1 MFGLQSRRLPEKED
15 TVDIVDILRA
25 AVKQGASDVH
35 FLIGRP
41 PLIRMNGEVSE
52 LGGFPALSA
61 EESKRLVY
69 SILYDEQKQR
79 FETDLELDCSF
90 AIPGLARFRV
100 NVFLQMNGIECV
112 IRVISS
118 KVPSAEDIQLPPTIL
133 EFANLPRGLV
143 LVTGATG
150 AGKSTTLACLIELIN
165 ASRRQHILTIEDP
178 IEFVYEPQ
186 RCIIRQREV
195 GASTRSFHDALKHAL
210 RQDPDVILIGEMRDI
225 ETISLALT
233 AAETGHLC
241 FATLHTT
248 DAAQTVDRIIDVFP
262 PHQQQQVRVQLST
275 VLKGVVCQ
283 TLLPLGDGT
292 GRIAAREIMV
302 VTPAISN
309 LIREGKTH
317 MIYQAIETGSKF
329 GMVPLD
335 RALANLVNGGL
346 VTFED
351 AVAKSFDPDKLREL
365 TGRPASAARG
375 SRSAVY

>member
-1 MFGLQSRRLPEKED
+1 MD
-15 TVDIVDILRA
+15 MIDILRA

-35 FLIGRP
+35 LLIGRP
-41 PLIRMNGEVSE
+41 PFVRRNGEVME
-52 LGGFPALSA
+52 LNGFAAVTA

-69 SILYDEQKQR
+69 SLLYDEQKQR
-79 FETDLELDCSF
+79 FEQDLELDCSV

-100 NVFLQMNGIECV
+100 NVLLQMNGIECV
-112 IRVISS
+112 IRVVSS
-118 KVPSAEDIQLPPTIL
+118 KIPTADEIKLPPTVV

-165 ASRRQHILTIEDP
+165 DARRQHILTVEDP
-178 IEFVYEPQ
+178 IEFVYESK
-186 RCIIRQREV
+186 RCILRQREV
-195 GASTRSFHDALKHAL
+195 GASTRGFGQALKHAL
-210 RQDPDVILIGEMRDI
+210 RQDPDVILIGEMRDL

-283 TLLPLGDGT
+283 TLLPTSDGT
-292 GRIAAREIMV
+292 GRVAAREIMV
-302 VTPAISN
+302 VTPAIAN
-309 LIREGKTH
+309 LIRENKTH

-329 GMVPLD
+329 GMIPLD
-335 RALANLVNGGL
+335 RALADYVNDGT
-346 VTFED
+346 VSFDD
-351 AVAKSFDPDKLREL
+351 AVAKSSDPDKLREM
-365 TGRPASAARG
+365 TGRSSGGSRS